1 MMESLDLAAIQRTS
15 MLRMGERWNGLG
27 KLKQASDTF
36 LRIVQ
41 EYPGT
46 AEAESAKVALVTMAG
61 NFEAE
66 GRYHLA
72 IDIYD
77 RLTEATV

>member
-1 MMESLDLAAIQRTS
+1 MTESLDLAAIQRTS

-46 AEAESAKVALVTMAG
+46 AEAESAKFFDVTMAS

>member
-1 MMESLDLAAIQRTS
+1 MTETIDLAEVQRAS
-15 MLRMGERWNGLG
+15 MLRMGERWNSLG
-27 KLKQASDTF
+27 KLKQATDTF

-41 EYPGT
+41 EHPGT
-46 AEAESAKVALVTMAG
+46 AEAEQAKAALITMAG

-72 IDIYD
+72 MDIFD
-77 RLTEATV
+77 RLNEATV

>member
-1 MMESLDLAAIQRTS
+1 MIESLDLAAVQRAS
-15 MLRMGERWNGLG
+15 MLRMGERWNSLG

-46 AEAESAKVALVTMAG
+46 TEAASAKAALVTMAN

-77 RLTEATV
+77 RLTEVIV